1 MHMKK
6 ILVPMVTAMAG
17 AALAIIADVVWVQ
30 PRFHQHDQL
39 LNPNI
44 PVQFTS
50 GRDIPSETVDFT
62 SAADMSVKAVVHVKT
77 KVEYA
82 TGNIFDF
89 FFGNSEPQYVSKV
102 LPMGSG
108 VFVSSDG
115 YIVTNN
121 HVVNNSENIEVTLYD
136 KRTYPAKVVATDPS
150 TDIALLKIDADNLP
164 YLGFGNS
171 DDLRLGEWVLAVG
184 NPFNLTSTVTAGIV
198 SAKARNIGMSSP
210 FSIESFIQTDAAVNP
225 GNSGGALVNVRGELV
240 GINTAI
246 ASQTGSYVGYSF
258 AVPSNIVKK
267 VVSDFI
273 KYGEVQ
279 RAYLGVNILPVDH
292 ELAKEKGLSTT
303 EGVYVQGVYDNGSAK
318 DAGLQAGDVIVSINN
333 NPVKDIPQLQ
343 EKIGQFEPGQKV
355 SISYLRGSKQLT
367 SEVVLK
373 NTKNTTDIMKSDYSK
388 AFGAKLQ
395 TASAEDL
402 RRLRLAGGVKVTEL
416 MPGKLKSVGVKPGF
430 IIAAIN
436 KQVVKTA
443 DEAELILNQ
452 TKGNVMIEG
461 MYPNGMYAY
470 FSFFN
475 N

>member
-1 MHMKK
+1 MKK
-6 ILVPMVTAMAG
+6 LIIPVLTALAG
-17 AALAIIADVVWVQ
+17 AFIAVLADIIWIQPHFTKTTLTDQNQAPLQFAANRALPSDAID
-30 PRFHQHDQL
+30 L
-39 LNPNI
+39 
-44 PVQFTS
+44 
-50 GRDIPSETVDFT
+50 T
-62 SAADMSVKAVVHVKT
+62 SAADLSVKAVVHVKT

-82 TGNIFDF
+82 SGNIFDF
-89 FFGNSEPQYVSKV
+89 FFGNSQPQYYSQT
-102 LPMGSG
+102 LPVGSG
-108 VFVSSDG
+108 VCVSSDG

-121 HVVNNSENIEVTLYD
+121 HVINNSENVEVTLYD
-136 KRTYPAKVVATDPS
+136 KRSYPAKVVATDPS
-150 TDIALLKIDADNLP
+150 VDIALLKIDADNLP
-164 YLGFGNS
+164 YLSFGNS

-198 SAKARNIGMSSP
+198 SAKARNIGINSP

-279 RAYLGVNILPVDH
+279 RAYLGVNILPVDQ
-292 ELAKEKGLSTT
+292 ELAKEKNLATT
-303 EGVYVQGVYDNGSAK
+303 QGVYVQGVYDNGSAK
-318 DAGLQAGDVIVSINN
+318 DAGIQPGDVIVSINN

-343 EKIGQFEPGQKV
+343 EQIGQFEPGQRV
-355 SISYLRGSKQLT
+355 SVSFLRGSKEMT
-367 SEVVLK
+367 ADVILK
-373 NTKNTTDIMKSDYSK
+373 NTKNSTDIIKSSYSK
-388 AFGAKLQ
+388 ALGAKLQ
-395 TASAEDL
+395 TATPDDL
-402 RRLRLAGGVKVTEL
+402 RRLRINGGAKVVEVL
-416 MPGKLKSVGVKPGF
+416 PGKLKSVGIKPGF

-436 KQVVKTA
+436 KQTIKTA
-443 DEAELILNQ
+443 EEAELMLSQI
-452 TKGNVMIEG
+452 KGNVMIEG

-470 FSFFN
+470 FSFWN